1 MTYNELMKKV
11 KELEKEVDRMHPVE
25 ILDDYQDGYDEAVAI
40 IHDMVRDLIRE
51 VETNA

>member
-1 MTYNELMKKV
+1 MTYNELRKKV

-40 IHDMVRDLIRE
+40 IHDMIRDVLRE
-51 VETNA
+51 EEKNA